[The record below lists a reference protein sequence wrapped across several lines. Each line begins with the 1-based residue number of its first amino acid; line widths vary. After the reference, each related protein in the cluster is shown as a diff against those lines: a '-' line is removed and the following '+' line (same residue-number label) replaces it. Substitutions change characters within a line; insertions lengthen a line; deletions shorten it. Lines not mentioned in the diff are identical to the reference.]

1 MLIIVGLKASIM
13 QIRVSAISYLNTAPF
28 VYGLEN
34 HPISGKIE
42 IEYVAPSVA
51 AGKLINGTTDIGLI
65 PVASIP
71 LVNNAHIISDYCI
84 GADSAVASVLLSS
97 GKPLNEIKT
106 LYLDSESRTSVL
118 LAKILCANF
127 WKISPEFVDFDFS
140 KEELDFSKSYI
151 LIGDKAL
158 THGFSFSYVYDMA
171 EEWIKYKN
179 LPFVFACWT
188 ANKKLNPAFI
198 AEFNDALK
206 FGMANIEKS
215 VERFIPRFEREFAVR
230 YLKTN
235 ISYNLNADKRAGL
248 SEFWSLAPDEL
259 KSKVRWFG

>member
-1 MLIIVGLKASIM
+1 MWLNGEEIM
-13 QIRVSAISYLNTAPF
+13 QVRVSAISYLNTAPF

-34 HPISGKIE
+34 HPISKKIE
-42 IEYVAPSVA
+42 IEYVAPA
-51 AGKLINGTTDIGLI
+51 ITAFNLINGTSDVGLV
-65 PVASIP
+65 PVAAIP
-71 LVNNAHIISDYCI
+71 LIKNARIISDYCI
-84 GADSAVASVLLSS
+84 GADGAVASVLLCS
-97 GKPLNEIKT
+97 GKPLNEIDK
-106 LYLDSESRTSVL
+106 LYLDTESRTSAL
-118 LAKILCANF
+118 LARILSVNF
-127 WKISPEFVDFDFS
+127 WKISPEFSDFDFS
-140 KEELDFSKSYI
+140 EEELDLTKSYI

-158 THGFSFSYVYDMA
+158 THGNLFPYVYDMA
-171 EEWIKYKN
+171 EEWIKYKK

-188 ANKKLNPAFI
+188 SNKELDPSFI
-198 AEFNDALK
+198 AEFNDALR

-215 VERFIPRFEREFAVR
+215 AERFVPRFDRDYAIR

>member
-1 MLIIVGLKASIM
+1 M
-13 QIRVSAISYLNTAPF
+13 QVRVSAISYLNTAPF

-34 HPISGKIE
+34 HPISKKIE
-42 IEYVAPSVA
+42 IEYVTPSVGA
-51 AGKLINGTTDIGLI
+51 NHLINGKSDVGII
-65 PVASIP
+65 PVAVIP
-71 LVNNAHIISDYCI
+71 LVKNATIISDYCI
-84 GADSAVASVLLSS
+84 GADSAVASVLLCS
-97 GKPLNEIKT
+97 GKPLHEIDKI
-106 LYLDSESRTSVL
+106 YLDTESRTSAL
-118 LAKILCANF
+118 LARILAENF
-127 WKISPEFVDFDFS
+127 WKISPDFSDFDFS

-158 THGFSFSYVYDMA
+158 THGNLFAHVYDMA

-179 LPFVFACWT
+179 LPFVFACWI
-188 ANKKLNPAFI
+188 ANKKLDQSFI
-198 AEFNDALK
+198 LEFNDALK

-215 VERFIPRFEREFAVR
+215 VERFVPRFDRDFAIR

-235 ISYNLNADKRAGL
+235 ISYNLSADKRAGL